1 MLFSREY
8 LILWITELPFSL
20 IQGCEGSQCT
30 KTIEVLTRAVDSG
43 KTIQQNA
50 DYLNQ
55 FKEMNSP
62 AGGRKHCDAGL
73 VLPFVCLTGSP
84 KQSRNCCKN
93 GGTCILGS
101 FCEPHFIDRSC
112 EYHERVGSCGI
123 IPHGEWVQK
132 GCSYCRCGFGV
143 LHCFPRVFH
152 EDCDQEVLTTVS
164 STSVS

>member
-1 MLFSREY
+1 M
-8 LILWITELPFSL
+8 SL
-20 IQGCEGSQCT
+20 ATFWGSECT

-62 AGGRKHCDAGL
+62 AGDRKHCDAGL
-73 VLPFVCLTGSP
+73 VLPFLGLTGSP

-101 FCEPHFIDRSC
+101 FCACPPHFIDRSC

-132 GCSYCRCGFGV
+132 GCV
-143 LHCFPRVFH
+143 
-152 EDCDQEVLTTVS
+152 D
-164 STSVS
+164 